1 MFFFKAVNK
10 FIGIPYKNNAIFVC
24 AGLSRSGHDE

>member
-1 MFFFKAVNK
+1 MFLFKAVNK
-10 FIGIPYKNNAIFVC
+10 FIGIHDKNNAIFGR